1 MCKVDILNSVFGEIR
16 CSVHRSQTHRFLT
29 PWIVDL
35 ISFSNLSKMPR
46 ETSLVLSREVF
57 LLHKIGLLGSQ
68 LTEDHGQKI
77 ISSLLSC
84 FFILSWS
91 TPFGHSDINSIG
103 YKFVIIYF
111 PTIGHLK
118 INLLGARSLYAWPL
132 IYFTFLSLPSE
143 SRAPWES
150 DHSSLSSIS
159 YSSLTIFSL
168 PFIYHFSPSF
178 ETLSFPYN
186 CLDWLHR
193 HLWTHYFMKYIVP

>member
-1 MCKVDILNSVFGEIR
+1 MSYGYFQLSCCYKGRSPCNVDILNSVVGEIW
-16 CSVHRSQTHRFLT
+16 CSVHRSQTHGFLT

-35 ISFSNLSKMPR
+35 ISFSNLSKMPH

-57 LLHKIGLLGSQ
+57 LLHKMGLLDSQ

-91 TPFGHSDINSIG
+91 TPFGHTDINSIG
-103 YKFVIIYF
+103 YKFVIIIYF

-118 INLLGARSLYAWPL
+118 INLLGARSMYAWPL
-132 IYFTFLSLPSE
+132 VYFTFLSLPSE

-150 DHSSLSSIS
+150 DHSSLLSIS
-159 YSSLTIFSL
+159 YSS
-168 PFIYHFSPSF
+168 PYHFLP
-178 ETLSFPYN
+178 TVYLSF
-186 CLDWLHR
+186 
-193 HLWTHYFMKYIVP
+193 FF